1 METKKRKYEKQY
13 NHLNN
18 IIMSQTK
25 LLFKRV
31 FLSLFVLLGVA
42 MGVSAQDMTSTP
54 LTLEA
59 TTSGAVTF
67 NLSLGYGTDAS
78 VMNAIEYQKNGGA
91 WTTYTWGD
99 AIAVVATDKVA
110 FRGNNAKYYGNG
122 SPSFNSYITS
132 TADVYVYGNVMSLV
146 NSTGFASL
154 TTLTGNWNFAYLFAQ
169 PRANFGDPVVDVTT
183 IKSHPSKDIVLPA
196 TTLTN
201 YCYFGMFEGCKGITR
216 APALPATTMKNG
228 CYAEMF
234 RSSGLVTAPE
244 LPCTVMDPYYY
255 DETGEH
261 GSIDCYMQMF
271 QDCTSL
277 TTAPALPAT
286 TLVHGVYQYM
296 FQGCTSLTTAPVL
309 PATKLAD
316 QAYNNMFEGCTSLNY
331 VKCFA
336 TDISENWAV
345 EDWMKGVPATGTF
358 VKSAAMTSWPVGD
371 SGIPAGW
378 TVENATAADG
388 DMNITPLTLQAVTAG
403 TITIKNTNELTL
415 DYTSSVSGAHSSS
428 ANPVTI
434 TVAAGETIALQCSNT
449 AKGFNFC
456 ITSSNDVYVY
466 GNPLSLVFGSAFA
479 GQTDLSACSGEILC
493 ALFCQM
499 PGSDTMNPHILNHPT
514 KDIVL
519 PATTLS
525 DGCYA
530 FMFSSCT
537 NLTRAPHLPATTL
550 SADCYHRMFE
560 NTGLTTAPDLVAAHV
575 VGQSYGGLF
584 DGCTSLNY
592 VRCLATSF
600 DNKQDLGDWLHN
612 VSATGVFIK
621 GGVVDYPRGAS
632 GIPTGWTI
640 DREWGVGDT
649 ETLTANSD
657 GEGNYWTTYYNGL
670 TSVTADANT
679 TVYKAKV
686 SSDKT
691 KVILTDI
698 GSKDIPAGNAVVM
711 KSTAASVTLEVGYSS
726 GTLSDNDLLGQS
738 ASFNTPDNLFAL
750 INGASGVG
758 FYNYPTERAFGSTTI
773 PTTFP
778 DQKAYL
784 IIITASARSFLSMG
798 EGGATEIESLTPAID
813 EYEGAWFMLDGRKIN
828 GKPNMKGIYVNN
840 GKKVVI
846 K

>member
-1 METKKRKYEKQY
+1 MRTFIKRA
-13 NHLNN
+13 LV
-18 IIMSQTK
+18 S
-25 LLFKRV
+25 LLAF
-31 FLSLFVLLGVA
+31 A
-42 MGVSAQDMTSTP
+42 AIATTASAQDMTSTP
-54 LTLEA
+54 LTFEA
-59 TTSGAVTF
+59 TTNGDITF

-99 AIAVVATDKVA
+99 AIAVVANDKVA
-110 FRGNNAKYYGNG
+110 FRGDNAKYYGNG
-122 SPSFNSYITS
+122 SPSFKSYITS
-132 TADVYVYGNVMSLV
+132 TADVYVYGNVMSLIHASDFAT
-146 NSTGFASL
+146 NFTMTGD
-154 TTLTGNWNFAYLFAQ
+154 WNFAYLFAQ
-169 PRANFGDPVVDVTT
+169 PKKKYNDPVVEVTT
-183 IKSHPSKDIVLPA
+183 IKSHPTNDIVLPA

-201 YCYFGMFEGCKGITR
+201 YCYAGMFEGCKGITR
-216 APALPATTMKNG
+216 APSLPATTMKNG
-228 CYAEMF
+228 CYQEMF

-244 LPCTVMDPYYY
+244 LPCTVFDPYYY
-255 DETGEH
+255 DGDGEH

-286 TLVHGVYQYM
+286 TLVHGVYQFM

-316 QAYNNMFEGCTSLNY
+316 QAYCNMFEGCTSLNY

-345 EDWMKGVPATGTF
+345 DDWLKGVAATGTF
-358 VKSAAMTSWPVGD
+358 VKSAVMTSWPAGD

-378 TVENATAADG
+378 TVENTTAADG
-388 DMNITPLTLQAVTAG
+388 DMSITPLTLQAVEAG
-403 TITIKNTNELTL
+403 TITIKNQNSLTL
-415 DYTSSVSGAHSSS
+415 NWTSSVSGVHSSTD
-428 ANPVTI
+428 NPVTI
-434 TVAAGETIALQCSNT
+434 TVAADETIALQCSNT
-449 AKGFNFC
+449 TKGFNFC

-466 GNPLSLVFGSAFA
+466 GNPMSLVFGSSFA
-479 GQTDLSACSGEILC
+479 GQTDLSACNGEILT

-499 PGSDTMNPHILNHPT
+499 PGSSTMNPTILNHPT

-560 NTGLTTAPDLVAAHV
+560 NCTSLTTAPDLVAAHV

-600 DNKQDLGDWLHN
+600 DNKQDLGDWLNN
-612 VSATGVFIK
+612 VSPTGVFIK
-621 GGVVDYPRGAS
+621 GGIVDYPRGAS

-649 ETLTANSD
+649 ETLTANDD
-657 GEGNYWTTYYNGL
+657 GGGNYWTTYYNGL

-686 SSDKT
+686 SGDKK

-726 GTLSDNDLLGQS
+726 GTLEDNDLLGRS
-738 ASFNTPDNLFAL
+738 VPFNTPENLYAL
-750 INGASGVG
+750 INGVSGVG
-758 FYNYPTERAFGSTTI
+758 FYNYPTERTFGSTTI

-778 DQKAYL
+778 AQKAYL
-784 IIITASARSFLSMG
+784 VITSPGAPSFLG
-798 EGGATEIESLTPAID
+798 IGANDATAID
-813 EYEGAWFMLDGRKIN
+813 GVKNCVQDGTLYDLSGRRITTKPRK
-828 GKPNMKGIYVNN
+828 GVYVNN
-840 GKKVVI
+840 GRLMIVK
-846 K
+846 

>member
-1 METKKRKYEKQY
+1 MR
-13 NHLNN
+13 
-18 IIMSQTK
+18 QTK
-25 LLFKRV
+25 LLFKRT
-31 FLSLFVLLGVA
+31 FLSLLALLGIA
-42 MGVSAQDMTSTP
+42 AGAKAQSMTETP
-54 LTLEA
+54 LTFEA
-59 TTSGAVTF
+59 TTSGEITF
-67 NLSLGYGTDAS
+67 SLSLGYGTDPS

-91 WTTYTWGD
+91 WTAYTWGN
-99 AIAVVATDKVA
+99 AISVGNGDKVA

-122 SPSFNSYITS
+122 SPSYNSYITS

-169 PRANFGDPVVDVTT
+169 PKANYGDPVVEVTT
-183 IKSHPSKDIVLPA
+183 IKSHPTKDIVLPA

-244 LPCTVMDPYYY
+244 LPCTVFDPYYS
-255 DETGEH
+255 DESGEH

-286 TLVHGVYQYM
+286 TLVHGVYQLM

-316 QAYNNMFEGCTSLNY
+316 QAYCNMFEGCSSLNY

-345 EDWMKGVPATGTF
+345 DDWMKGVAATGTF
-358 VKSAAMTSWPVGD
+358 VKPAAMTSWPAGD
-371 SGIPAGW
+371 SGIPTGW
-378 TVENATAADG
+378 TVQNTTAADG
-388 DMNITPLTLQAVTAG
+388 DMSITPLTLEAVEAG
-403 TITIKNTNELTL
+403 TITIKNTNGLTL

-428 ANPVTI
+428 DNPVSI
-434 TVAAGETIALQCSNT
+434 TVAAGETIALQCSNIT
-449 AKGFNFC
+449 KGMNFG
-456 ITSSNDVYVY
+456 ISSSNDIYVY
-466 GNPLSLVFGSAFA
+466 GNPLSLVFGSGFA
-479 GQTDLSACSGEILC
+479 GQTDLSGCEYGIL
-493 ALFCQM
+493 AGLFHPAM
-499 PGSDTMNPHILNHPT
+499 DGATLYPHTKNHST

-519 PATTLS
+519 PATTIS
-525 DGCYA
+525 EGCYMW
-530 FMFSSCT
+530 MFSGCT
-537 NLTRAPHLPATTL
+537 GLTSAPVLPATTL
-550 SADCYHRMFE
+550 ANDCYHRMFE
-560 NTGLTTAPDLVAAHV
+560 HCTSLTTAPDLVAAHV

-600 DNKQDLGDWLHN
+600 DNKQELGDWLQN
-612 VSATGVFIK
+612 VSATGVFVK

-632 GIPTGWTI
+632 GIPTGWI
-640 DREWGVGDT
+640 INREWGIGDT
-649 ETLTANSD
+649 ETLTANAD

-686 SSDKT
+686 NGDKT
-691 KVILTDI
+691 KVVLTDI

-726 GTLSDNDLLGQS
+726 GTLSNNDLLGQS
-738 ASFNTPDNLFAL
+738 APFTPYYSAYPDNIYAL
-750 INGASGVG
+750 INGTSGVG
-758 FYNYPTERAFGSTTI
+758 FYNYPKEKDYYGTAIKTS
-773 PTTFP
+773 FP
-778 DQKAYL
+778 AQKAYL
-784 IIITASARSFLSMG
+784 IITGASTRSFLSMG
-798 EGGATEIESLTPAID
+798 EGEVTAIEGMERIAEDSTLYDLT
-813 EYEGAWFMLDGRKIN
+813 GRKASSTP
-828 GKPNMKGIYVNN
+828 KPGIYVRS